1 MHTNRPRVVI
11 PPEVPFVTGAAYN
24 SPPPPFFEP
33 TPSPAAYYRSQR
45 YHSKEGISP
54 VRPSYSY
61 SPSSPRSQRPRVI
74 PCQTCPSPRRTRTAS
89 HPAGIHLRRSGS
101 NREPWEHMAQTYAW
115 VFEQEIAEMSRKNEE
130 TVRWILKQKERDAR
144 EQTFF
149 TRVTIEQNYR
159 GRTSVEELLY
169 DSEDEGTR
177 RSTKHWQREMER
189 MVQEEIRRMAG
200 RRREA
205 EKHRN
210 IHEMRKAR
218 DQAKERER
226 LDQEKARLRRKEVES
241 KAWEVY
247 ETRWNQITSNSDLV
261 EPLKFDEIP
270 WPVLDRPRTVGDITP
285 ARVTMFLLS
294 SHHSE
299 SQSRKERIKSA
310 LRRWHPD
317 RFGRVLAKVRD
328 DDRAKVEEGAGI
340 VVRCLNNLL
349 EREG

>member
-45 YHSKEGISP
+45 YHSKE
-54 VRPSYSY
+54 
-61 SPSSPRSQRPRVI
+61 VI

-169 DSEDEGTR
+169 DSEDEGT
-177 RSTKHWQREMER
+177 
-189 MVQEEIRRMAG
+189 
-200 RRREA
+200 RREA